1 MVLAMRRTI
10 GQTGRIRSLG
20 QSAVTARR
28 GFNADAVKTVFDV
41 ARFRPCR
48 FIGP

>member
-10 GQTGRIRSLG
+10 GQTGRIPSLG

-28 GFNADAVKTVFDV
+28 GFNADAVKTVFDD
-41 ARFRPCR
+41 ARFRPCW
-48 FIGP
+48 FSGP